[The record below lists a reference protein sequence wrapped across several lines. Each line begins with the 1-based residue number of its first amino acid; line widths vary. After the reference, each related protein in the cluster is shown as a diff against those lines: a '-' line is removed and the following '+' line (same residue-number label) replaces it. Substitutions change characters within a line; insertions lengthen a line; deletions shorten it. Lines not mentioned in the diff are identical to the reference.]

1 MPIPE
6 SLLKDLLA
14 LEAPTSV
21 TLSPNGKR
29 VLYSTNLSWAHK
41 KGADARST
49 LWLAETNTLNSARQ
63 ISSGLFYDTVP
74 VWSPDSEHVAF
85 VSDRA
90 KSGDRSAIY
99 VMNVVK
105 GGEGVAV
112 TDVKFEKPISKVMF
126 SPDGKK
132 IAFLSG
138 DEKTPEKKKRDEEKD
153 DPIVWGEEW
162 DYTRLRVVDLAS
174 KEVKTLVHG
183 AEHVLDFDW
192 NGTGDSIVV
201 MTTARPD
208 VESQMLKGT
217 GFGVV
222 QVASGERR
230 EVGGVGGI
238 ASSLICAGD
247 DFCFVA
253 PFNEGKASSGLSVYR
268 ASIHETEANFTRVA
282 HGETDCARNL
292 VKVGEKVFVKV
303 QQGLVDKIYH
313 LGGEP
318 VFEVQKEIL
327 SWHATITDDKATT
340 LALAIGDI
348 NTPPEVHTTTS
359 SSTSSNKDPITL
371 STHGTTFAKHTF
383 GTATAVETSSFD
395 GKETLDGLF
404 LTPES
409 STYLSSPSKSPGK
422 TAVIIHGGPYYR
434 RTNAF
439 DAQFFFWTPCLL
451 AAGYSV
457 LMPNYRGSSGRG
469 ERFAAYSIGGMGK
482 FDETDVVA
490 LTQAAIDKGLADK
503 ENLVVGGYSQGG
515 YLTYLSAVRNG
526 LHGKGW
532 KFKGGIAGAGV
543 TDWATMG
550 MSSDAGA
557 YETELLGHSPW
568 SADKEDCSDRQG
580 SAIWEMKGA
589 VKNGGVIPPML
600 ILHGEKDVR
609 VPVEQAQGF
618 RRGLEAAGLPYEY
631 VVYPREDHTFVEQG
645 HVRDMCER
653 VVKFVDKCLA

>member
-6 SLLKDLLA
+6 NLLKDLLA

-21 TLSPNGKR
+21 TLSPNGKQA
-29 VLYSTNLSWAHK
+29 LYSTNLSWAPT

-49 LWLAETNTLNSARQ
+49 LWLAEVNVAKSARQ
-63 ISSGLFYDTVP
+63 ISSGLSYDTSP

-85 VSDRA
+85 ISDRA
-90 KSGDRSAIY
+90 KSGERSAIY

-112 TDVKFEKPISKVMF
+112 TDVKGEKPISKPKF
-126 SPDGKK
+126 SHDGKK
-132 IAFLSG
+132 IAFLSA

-153 DPIVWGEEW
+153 DAIVWGEEW
-162 DYTRLRVVDLAS
+162 DYARLRVVDLAS

-183 AEHVLDFDW
+183 VEHVLEFDW
-192 NGTGDSIVV
+192 NGTGDSIVI

-208 VESQMLKGT
+208 FESQMLKGT

-222 QVASGERR
+222 DVASGERR

-238 ASSLICAGD
+238 ASSLVCAGD

-253 PFNEGKASSGLSVYR
+253 PFTEGKASSGSSVHR

-282 HGETDCARNL
+282 YGETDCARNL
-292 VKVGEKVFVKV
+292 VKAGKEVFVKV
-303 QQGLVDKIYH
+303 QHGLVDKIYS
-313 LGGEP
+313 LGGRHL
-318 VFEVQKEIL
+318 FEVQKEIL
-327 SWHATITDDKATT
+327 SWHAIQTADGTT
-340 LALAIGDI
+340 VLALAIGDI
-348 NTPPEVHTTTS
+348 NSPPEVHTTTS
-359 SSTSSNKDPITL
+359 VASNKEHITL
-371 STHGTTFAKHTF
+371 STHGSSFAEHTF
-383 GTATAVETSSFD
+383 GTATAVETTSFD

-404 LTPES
+404 LKPES
-409 STYLSSPSKSPGK
+409 STYVSSPLTSPGK

-482 FDETDVVA
+482 YDETDVVA

-503 ENLVVGGYSQGG
+503 ENMVVGGYSQGG
-515 YLTYLSAVRNG
+515 YLTYLSSVRNG

-550 MSSDAGA
+550 MSSDAGS

-580 SAIWEMKGA
+580 SAIWEMKDA
-589 VKNGGVIPPML
+589 VKKGGVIPPML

-631 VVYPREDHTFVEQG
+631 VIYPREDHTFAEQG